1 MVVSLILIIGVIIL
15 KVGYSIY
22 CWRIGRYVASLDLE
36 DPSDYRKAAEF
47 CFGPLEKLYTHA
59 IIILSAIDD
68 STIHT
73 AYDFSL
79 WESKR
84 IIGMYVHDRD
94 GPPRILLNQ
103 TVGQYK
109 DGTILWLP
117 ERGGNNE
124 ENL

>member
-1 MVVSLILIIGVIIL
+1 MVVSLILIIGAIIL
-15 KVGYSIY
+15 KLGYQIY

-68 STIHT
+68 PTINT

-84 IIGMYVHDRD
+84 IIGMYVHVWY
-94 GPPRILLNQ
+94 GPPRIFLNQ

-117 ERGGNNE
+117 EKGDNNE
-124 ENL
+124 SDL